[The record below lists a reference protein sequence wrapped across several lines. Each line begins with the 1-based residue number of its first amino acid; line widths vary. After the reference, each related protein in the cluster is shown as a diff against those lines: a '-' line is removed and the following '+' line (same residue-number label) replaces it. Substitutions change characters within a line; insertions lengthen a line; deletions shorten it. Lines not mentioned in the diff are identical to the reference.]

1 MRAVLFFLLLF
12 CIPPLGAVPNCINR
26 EPVTEA
32 CLNEVYESG
41 DEETFLA
48 FFPRVEFREK
58 EAAVARRVLALY
70 RTGREAQIADVLKGL
85 SAKRRTTLLF
95 RYLAFRSA
103 FSTKKWNEA
112 RAILEGIARD
122 YPAFYRER
130 AFFCL
135 EGDIS
140 FAEGKMADAVSRY
153 DRCLRE
159 EKNEAAAYNR
169 LVAKEGGKGPQEAL
183 IGEYLAFLEE
193 GSYLTL
199 REKVRNRL
207 LTLRRQKG
215 VPAEGTPLFPRWFAM
230 MRREG
235 VADEFFCEQLT
246 MQGYPLSLEAVRY
259 LMGKKRYGEALAT
272 VDREIAKCGANEE
285 CRYAY
290 GWEKFRILSWR
301 GEPAAGGRYLQWLA
315 AGLSGQRRDRA
326 LFHAA
331 LSFIEAFDTQTAR
344 AMLEETVFSNPKSP
358 FFLQSLYRLGL
369 IYLMEGNDFSAYLLW
384 GNFLFGGG
392 IAPRGLDIKDATR
405 TMSDLTLFYD
415 RLYNYHLFSGPKEY
429 DCSPEE
435 DPECTARDLISYY
448 DFLYYHLGAN
458 PDLVQIAD
466 PAASN
471 DDRRARW
478 REAIRSLEDDPYEA
492 LVAAVEKAS
501 PAMRRDET
509 VESLLFFARH
519 RILDGLL
526 FYERYARDRDTFLAR
541 HGIRNDP
548 TVSFIMRELALPVY
562 WAAEKYHRII
572 DLLFDAI
579 RSSLKYAPQYGDRD
593 RWKIL
598 YPVPHFEVVM
608 RLSEEFNL
616 SPALLYAVMRAESF
630 YRDWVVSPA
639 GAMGLMQ
646 IMPATFRKISIR
658 SGIKVNDPFNPYE
671 SLKAGAWYLAKLL
684 KRFDGNLFLA
694 VAAYNAG
701 PDRVSLWYRQ
711 FGSLPTMSF
720 IELIPYQET
729 RNYVKK
735 VTRFFE
741 IYSYLYEGNF
751 YHLRLGERLSV
762 REDPTIVD
770 F

>member
-1 MRAVLFFLLLF
+1 MRSLLF
-12 CIPPLGAVPNCINR
+12 ATLLFLVLPLSAAVDCINR

-32 CLNEVYESG
+32 CLNEVYEAG
-41 DEETFLA
+41 DEETFLE

-58 EAAVARRVLALY
+58 EAASARRVLALY
-70 RTGREAQIADVLKGL
+70 RTGREAEIPAALKAL
-85 SAKRRTTLLF
+85 PEKRRRTLLF
-95 RYLAFRSA
+95 RYLAFRAA
-103 FSTKKWNEA
+103 FSTKRWNEA
-112 RAILEGIARD
+112 RTTLEGISRD

-130 AFFCL
+130 AFSCL

-140 FAEGKMADAVSRY
+140 FAEGKMTEAVARY

-169 LVAKEGGKGPQEAL
+169 LLAKEGGKGPQEPL

-199 REKVRNRL
+199 REKVRDRL
-207 LTLRRQKG
+207 LVLRRRKG
-215 VPAEGTPLFPRWFAM
+215 VPAEGTPLFPRWFAV

-235 VADEFFCEQLT
+235 VADEFYCDQLT
-246 MQGYPLSLEAVRY
+246 TQGYPLSLEAVRY
-259 LMGKKRYGEALAT
+259 LMAKKRYGEAIAA
-272 VDREIAKCGANEE
+272 VDREIAKCESEE

-301 GEPAAGGRYLQWLA
+301 GEPATAGRYLQWLA
-315 AGLSGQRRDRA
+315 MALSGQRRDRV

-331 LSFIEAFDTQTAR
+331 LSFIEAFDTKTAR

-358 FFLQSLYRLGL
+358 FFVQSLYRLGL
-369 IYLMEGNDFSAYLLW
+369 IHLMEGNEFAAYLLW
-384 GNFLFGGG
+384 GNFLFGAG
-392 IAPRGLDIKDATR
+392 IPPRGLDIKDAMR

-415 RLYNYHLFSGPKEY
+415 RLYSYYLFSSPKDY
-429 DCSPEE
+429 DCVPDE
-435 DPECTARDLISYY
+435 DPECTVRDLISYY
-448 DFLYYHLGAN
+448 DFLYYHLGDRSELAQ
-458 PDLVQIAD
+458 VAA
-466 PAASN
+466 PAGS
-471 DDRRARW
+471 DDERRARW
-478 REAIRSLEDDPYEA
+478 REAARSFDDDPYEA
-492 LVAAVEKAS
+492 LVAAVGKAPTS
-501 PAMRRDET
+501 SRRDET
-509 VESLLFFARH
+509 VESLFFFAQH

-526 FYERYARDRDTFLAR
+526 FYERYARDRDAFLMR
-541 HGIRNDP
+541 QGQRDDP

-572 DLLFDAI
+572 DLLFDAM
-579 RSSLKYAPQYGDRD
+579 RASLKYAPQYGDRD

-598 YPVPHFEVVM
+598 YPVPHFDAVM
-608 RLSEEFNL
+608 RLSEEFAL
-616 SPALLYAVMRAESF
+616 SPALIYAVMRAESF

-646 IMPATFRKISIR
+646 VMPATFRKISAR
-658 SGIKVNDPFNPYE
+658 SGIKIGDPFNPYE
-671 SLKAGAWYLAKLL
+671 SLKAGAWYLSKLL
-684 KRFDGNLFLA
+684 KRFDGNILLA

-701 PDRVSLWYRQ
+701 PERVSQWYRQ
-711 FGSLPTMSF
+711 FGTLPAMSF

-741 IYSYLYEGNF
+741 IYSYLYEGTF
-751 YHLRLGERLSV
+751 YNLRLGEPLGV
-762 REDPTIVD
+762 REDQTIVD